1 MVSDVVIGVIGDTG
15 NFDSKVDASKAK
27 KDALIREWRIE
38 RNTLMRQVREGFT
51 LVSSLMSSFR
61 QAMSLF
67 GQQIDPFFSALI
79 SMVIATASMLISAST
94 VLAMTGIGGAAALVV
109 FSLAISFQV
118 LTLGKLIAD
127 KAETDGLLDKIMNA
141 MHAPRG
147 ITQLGGRF

>member
-1 MVSDVVIGVIGDTG
+1 
-15 NFDSKVDASKAK
+15 
-27 KDALIREWRIE
+27 
-38 RNTLMRQVREGFT
+38 
-51 LVSSLMSSFR
+51 MSSFR

-127 KAETDGLLDKIMNA
+127 KAETDGLLDKIMSA